1 MQVRV
6 RAGRQTLA
14 TLLVLG
20 GLVAVLLYAPAAE
33 TAPGDLADLSV
44 TKSDS
49 PDPVTIGATLTYTI
63 QVANLGPAE
72 ATGVTVGDRLP
83 GRVDFVSAVASGG
96 DCRRKGKNVNCSLGN
111 LAADPTK
118 ADAAT
123 VTIQVR
129 PRKVGTIVNTASVDS
144 VEDDPVAANDQAQA
158 STTVTAPPLVSTCR
172 GIQATLTGTRKS
184 DRLVGTVGP
193 DVIAGLEGNDSVF
206 GLSGRDLICTGSGN
220 DRAGAG
226 PAADRV
232 FGGVGADRLNGG
244 PGPDLVAGN
253 PGGDILFG
261 NRGNDRLRG
270 GRGSDLCFGGAGFDR
285 VRGCER

>member
-6 RAGRQTLA
+6 GRQTLA
-14 TLLVLG
+14 TLLALG
-20 GLVAVLLYAPAAE
+20 GLGAVLLYAPAAE
-33 TAPGDLADLSV
+33 TAPGELADLSV
-44 TKSDS
+44 VKSDS
-49 PDPVTIGATLTYTI
+49 PDPVTVGATLTYTF

-72 ATGVTVGDRLP
+72 ASGVTVSDRLP
-83 GRVDFVSAVASGG
+83 GRVDFLSATVAGG
-96 DCRRKGKNVNCSLGN
+96 ACQRKGKNVNCSLGN

-129 PRKVGTIVNTASVDS
+129 PTKVGTISNTASVDS
-144 VEDDPVAANDQAQA
+144 VEDDPVEANDQAQA
-158 STTVTAPPLVSTCR
+158 STTVIAPPLVSTCR

-184 DRLVGTVGP
+184 DRLVGTAGP
-193 DVIAGLEGNDSVF
+193 DVIAGLEGNDAVF
-206 GLSGRDLICTGSGN
+206 GLAGRDLICTGSGN

-232 FGGVGADRLNGG
+232 FGGVGADRLSGG
-244 PGPDLVAGN
+244 PGRDLVAGN
-253 PGGDILFG
+253 PGSDLLFG

-270 GRGSDLCFGGAGFDR
+270 GQGSDLCFGGLGFDR
-285 VRGCER
+285 TRGCER